1 MNARLVNLQK
11 LQHPPKVHIL
21 ATEGTE
27 KDEKITDI
35 IACSPKKTGQAL
47 QIANLVWPE
56 SIPHYQTIT
65 LAGDM
70 AFRVGKKKTRDKIT
84 MEEWSFANMRIM
96 QKLLKQKTLIN
107 VNAFLNYTTN
117 IFKM

>member
-1 MNARLVNLQK
+1 VNLQK

-47 QIANLVWPE
+47 QIANGQSQSR
-56 SIPHYQTIT
+56 SIK
-65 LAGDM
+65 
-70 AFRVGKKKTRDKIT
+70 R
-84 MEEWSFANMRIM
+84 
-96 QKLLKQKTLIN
+96 
-107 VNAFLNYTTN
+107 
-117 IFKM
+117 